1 MIQTPQLT
9 NFPTTYSIS
18 QYQKKPKNNTRTI
31 ATTSS
36 NTYHYDTF
44 FNQNFKN
51 SIALTDYEEEE
62 KQKRLEESYN
72 SLIRQNEKLSKELEM
87 MKDQMGKLVEDNAFL
102 ENKVGKLSEQ
112 NEEMS
117 RFINE
122 QKNQLMLNDEE
133 SNSLLKRNDELSKEL
148 DKTKNSLRK
157 SLMEN
162 DDLRNENS
170 IVKNE
175 ANKLKSDK
183 DLLNQKNMA
192 LADLNRKNQ
201 ELLNKFQQEHEDL
214 QNESLQ
220 NNMNKNALIDDLKN
234 QIDALKNNLD
244 KVDKD
249 KRYFE
254 DKFYTQKN
262 DDDKKIGELNNK
274 IKFLTNEN
282 EKLGKIA
289 GDNKKLNK
297 QLIREKETLIE
308 RLNKLENDLQNA
320 LSKNKSSKDPSANP
334 MLIDCLKGENY
345 DLKELNA
352 KYKKM
357 LDLLFAFVN
366 ELNQLFNLEEISIEQ
381 CKENINDLVDDL
393 NTLKE
398 NIFSLLHS
406 NENDEKWN
414 ELQNKLLNKK
424 LVINEPK
431 LSKDDEENEVE
442 NDWKSGKCAACD
454 LGRNVSLKGC
464 SPYFCNKHTFKYST
478 KK

>member
-1 MIQTPQLT
+1 MIQTPQPT
-9 NFPTTYSIS
+9 NFQTTYSIS
-18 QYQKKPKNNTRTI
+18 QYQKKPKSNTRTI

-44 FNQNFKN
+44 FNQNFQN

-72 SLIRQNEKLSKELEM
+72 SLIRQNEKLSKELEL
-87 MKDQMGKLVEDNAFL
+87 MKEQIGKLVEDNAFL

-117 RFINE
+117 RLINE

-162 DDLRNENS
+162 DDLRNENN

-183 DLLNQKNMA
+183 DLLAQKNMA

-214 QNESLQ
+214 QNESLK
-220 NNMNKNALIDDLKN
+220 NNENKNALIDDLKN
-234 QIDALKNNLD
+234 QIDSLKNNLD

-254 DKFYTQKN
+254 DKFYRQKN

-320 LSKNKSSKDPSANP
+320 LSKNKSKDPTTNQ

-398 NIFSLLHS
+398 SIFSLFHS

-442 NDWKSGKCAACD
+442 NDWKTGKCAACD

-464 SPYFCNKHTFKYST
+464 SPYFCNKHSFKYST